1 MLIFVMYNGIGQDY
15 VAQKRARFK
24 WSSNILYLLLMI
36 SCFMGHS
43 TKDSG
48 LPTKIIVWKLV
59 LSW

>member
-1 MLIFVMYNGIGQDY
+1 MYVNFCNVGIGQDY

-43 TKDSG
+43 TKIQVFQ
-48 LPTKIIVWKLV
+48 PKILYGN
-59 LSW
+59 